1 MLYLGLNFLTYC
13 ELWLF
18 ICIYLILN
26 IYKINKYTYTIPKPY
41 KFVNS
46 TLQSGVDIGNIVNEV
61 NSILPQFADFIGQF
75 NNLISQTG
83 INVITDSAGNMSID
97 VPNNMPESEANKLS
111 TRIGIIDRLITN
123 HDTTLN
129 DLFKKGLN
137 LENKLKTDNPNYVS
151 QLSEQISE
159 YKRLNAS
166 YKHKI
171 T

>member
-1 MLYLGLNFLTYC
+1 MR
-13 ELWLF
+13 
-18 ICIYLILN
+18 N
-26 IYKINKYTYTIPKPY
+26 IYNINNYTYTVPKPY
-41 KFVNS
+41 RFVSS
-46 TLQSGVDIGNIVNEV
+46 TLQCGVDINNIVNEV
-61 NSILPQFADFIGQF
+61 NSILPQLADFIGQF
-75 NNLISQTG
+75 NNLITQTG
-83 INVITDSAGNMSID
+83 INVITDSVGNMSID
-97 VPNNMPESEANKLS
+97 VPNNMPETEANKLS

-129 DLFKKGLN
+129 DLFKKGLS

-159 YKRLNAS
+159 YKKLNAS